1 MKKGTYDHLKAPKLW
16 MYLVDNGAKKYVK
29 AYGGDVK
36 TMFPKD
42 LRKSVAVE
50 FANEYRAEIEIQGGD
65 ML

>member
-1 MKKGTYDHLKAPKLW
+1 

-36 TMFPKD
+36 TMFPKE